1 MGIDVKYNVNKV
13 WLGQVTKMETS
24 VSAGY
29 NLFSTEDKIL
39 KASSVTVVATHLH
52 LEISLGYFGHIYPR
66 SSLAHYHFL
75 HVEGGIID
83 SDFCGEIIVVIFN
96 HLSKTEKVLGG
107 FGSTSV

>member
-39 KASSVTVVATHLH
+39 KVGSVMVVATHLH
-52 LEISLGYFGHIYPR
+52 LEIPLGCFGHIYLR

-75 HVEGGIID
+75 HVGGGIID
-83 SDFCGEIIVVIFN
+83 SDFCGEIIVVMFDHSEEDYGVALVI
-96 HLSKTEKVLGG
+96 G
-107 FGSTSV
+107 

>member
-1 MGIDVKYNVNKV
+1 MGIDVKYNLNKV
-13 WLGQVTKMETS
+13 WLGQVIKMETS

-52 LEISLGYFGHIYPR
+52 LEIPLGYFGHIYPR

-107 FGSTSV
+107 FGSTGV